1 MKAPSIEKLK
11 DIQLVTMSKFEQTNS
26 NSRTQTTPE
35 RINRHVKLRQKHEDE
50 TIKVLKAQLSQ
61 NNSKELLKKVP
72 IQNGNS
78 KISIT
83 FDDRG
88 AQVSKQVSST
98 GHKMVLNS
106 NTYLKGTLHG
116 SEEMSEDPAKDGT

>member
-35 RINRHVKLRQKHEDE
+35 RINRDVKLRQKHEDE

-61 NNSKELLKKVP
+61 NNSKELLKKVLT
-72 IQNGNS
+72 QNGNS

>member
-35 RINRHVKLRQKHEDE
+35 RIHRHVKLRQKHEDE

-61 NNSKELLKKVP
+61 NNSKELLKKVLT
-72 IQNGNS
+72 QNGNS

-88 AQVSKQVSST
+88 AQISKQVSST

-116 SEEMSEDPAKDGT
+116 SEEMSEDPAKDGP